1 MLFPQSS
8 LSPSKDLPGFRKI
21 LPRSSYCLLSKGC
34 SSNLQPGGSQ
44 PEVSTESLD
53 SPVEG
58 GLSSVSLTQEPQ
70 FTPLEVELSEQSIVV
85 DDITES
91 HATDPQGIPPTP
103 STSVSSK
110 APASTDAHVSQGSA
124 NVTANGIALK
134 GNETRVAG
142 SGFGGATVQ
151 QIQGETTQVLAIIPS
166 QVRLI
171 LLPVS
176 RINLSYLKSLRII
189 KA

>member
-34 SSNLQPGGSQ
+34 SSNHQPGGSQ

-53 SPVEG
+53 SPAEG
-58 GLSSVSLTQEPQ
+58 GLSSVTLTQEPQ
-70 FTPLEVELSEQSIVV
+70 FTPLGLGGEVELSEQPIVV
-85 DDITES
+85 DDITEC
-91 HATDPQGIPPTP
+91 HATNPQGITP
-103 STSVSSK
+103 STSTSVSSK
-110 APASTDAHVSQGSA
+110 APASMDARVSQGSA
-124 NVTANGIALK
+124 NLTANGITLK
-134 GNETRVAG
+134 GIDARVAG

-166 QVRLI
+166 QVRLS

-176 RINLSYLKSLRII
+176 SIKYLQ
-189 KA
+189 